1 MSGFFEDE
9 GTLQRA
15 REQPKEEFSFDQTAS
30 NYNSQGQGY
39 PLENEAY
46 YDASQDDEC
55 QAAYSDQF
63 LLQGQQ
69 QSLSQYSSDYFQEHY
84 YEENQAGNHFDFG
97 MNPPSAA
104 DYSSPTPQNNF
115 MLSQPQAQPSV
126 TPNVQRDS
134 RVREQNFQQRNTNTN
149 NTKAPKNKHG
159 IQLRPVSMLRESFDD
174 KSLSS
179 FNYWHIS
186 PFIQFD
192 SGSVP

>member
-15 REQPKEEFSFDQTAS
+15 REQPIEEFSFDQTAS

-46 YDASQDDEC
+46 YDASQDDEN

-115 MLSQPQAQPSV
+115 MLSQPIRKDVKIFTGPQF
-126 TPNVQRDS
+126 
-134 RVREQNFQQRNTNTN
+134 QNFDHRFRFTN
-149 NTKAPKNKHG
+149 
-159 IQLRPVSMLRESFDD
+159 
-174 KSLSS
+174 
-179 FNYWHIS
+179 
-186 PFIQFD
+186 PFQDQEEYDGFGFD
-192 SGSVP
+192 SLLFTNRKAWNFKSSIDSIFPL